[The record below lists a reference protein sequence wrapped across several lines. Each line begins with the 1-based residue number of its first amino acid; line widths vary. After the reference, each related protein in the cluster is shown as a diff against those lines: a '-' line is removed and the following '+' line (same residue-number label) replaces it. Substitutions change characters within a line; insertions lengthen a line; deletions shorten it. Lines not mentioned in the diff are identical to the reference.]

1 MKKEIWKPVKDYEG
15 LYEVSNYGNVK
26 SLNRVETVGKL
37 IRIRKE
43 RILKPCVN
51 SKGYLQVG
59 LCKNGKITNKL
70 IHRLVAEAF
79 IPNTDNLQQVNH
91 KGENK
96 QNNCVWQ
103 LEWCTNKYNSNYGT
117 RNERIR
123 KRNTNGKL
131 SKPVSQYTLDGNYIK
146 EFSSTMEVQRQLGY
160 AQANISLCCNG
171 KYKHAYGYKWKY
183 NI

>member
-160 AQANISLCCNG
+160 HHTNISLCCNG